1 MFAVWFILCSV
12 TDTFVI
18 HIARALKGLMVL
30 KKYNSLRNASNVT
43 TATSDQRLYMHT
55 QASATFWFG
64 N

>member
-1 MFAVWFILCSV
+1 
-12 TDTFVI
+12 
-18 HIARALKGLMVL
+18 MVL

-55 QASATFWFG
+55 QASATFWFE